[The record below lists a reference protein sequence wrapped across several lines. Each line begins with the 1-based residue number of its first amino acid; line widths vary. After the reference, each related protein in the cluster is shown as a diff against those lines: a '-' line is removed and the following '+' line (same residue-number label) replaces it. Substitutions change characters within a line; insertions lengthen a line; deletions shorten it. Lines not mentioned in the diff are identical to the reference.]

1 MKPAFLITNVHC
13 NLPKNRKQAEIERFF
28 RSLISTT
35 LTQQEYDKL
44 LEDIRVAVSF
54 LNSKYPKTAEY
65 YINTYDK
72 CISVCASGGDKSVYL
87 TFEPIGNSYTEQNRV
102 INNGE

>member
-13 NLPKNRKQAEIERFF
+13 NLPKNRKQAEIEKFF

-35 LTQQEYDKL
+35 LTQQEYEKL
-44 LEDIRVAVSF
+44 LENIRIAVSF
-54 LNSKYPKTAEY
+54 LNAKYPKTAEY

-72 CISVCASGGDKSVYL
+72 CISVCAIGGDKSVYL
-87 TFEPIGNSYTEQNRV
+87 TFEPIGNSYTEQNQV

>member
-28 RSLISTT
+28 RSLISIT

-54 LNSKYPKTAEY
+54 LNSKYPKTASTTLTHTISVSAYVQVAE
-65 YINTYDK
+65 
-72 CISVCASGGDKSVYL
+72 ISVC
-87 TFEPIGNSYTEQNRV
+87 I
-102 INNGE
+102 